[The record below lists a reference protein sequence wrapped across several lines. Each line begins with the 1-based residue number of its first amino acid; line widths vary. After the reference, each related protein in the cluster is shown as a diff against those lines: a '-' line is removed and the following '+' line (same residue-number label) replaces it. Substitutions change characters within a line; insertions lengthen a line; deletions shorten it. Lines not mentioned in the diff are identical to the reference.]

1 MSTDRRRESNQFLS
15 GANMKNRQSGFTLIE
30 LMIVVV
36 IIGILASLALPYF
49 MGASARAKQ
58 SEAKTILKQVHV
70 QQMAYFQ
77 EYEIYWVTAAAM
89 NDANPA
95 AFARLF
101 IDQTSPVRYTYT
113 ITSATAGT
121 RDFLVTATIG
131 APGLDD
137 DAAPDTWTIDERG
150 ALQAVSD
157 DVNL

>member
-1 MSTDRRRESNQFLS
+1 MRPGREH
-15 GANMKNRQSGFTLIE
+15 GFTLIE

-49 MGASARAKQ
+49 MSASARAKQ

-77 EYEIYWVTAAAM
+77 EYEVYWLTGATM
-89 NDANPA
+89 DDANPT
-95 AFARLF
+95 AFARLS
-101 IDQTSPVRYTYT
+101 IDQTSPVRYSYT
-113 ITSATAGT
+113 ITSTTAGLS
-121 RDFLVTATIG
+121 DFLVTATVA

-137 DAAPDTWTIDERG
+137 DPTPDIWTIDDQG
-150 ALQAVSD
+150 ALVNTSD

>member
-1 MSTDRRRESNQFLS
+1 
-15 GANMKNRQSGFTLIE
+15 MKTNRQSGFTLIE

-49 MGASARAKQ
+49 MGASARSKQ
-58 SEAKTILKQVHV
+58 AEAKTLLKQIHV

-77 EYEIYWVTAAAM
+77 EYEVFWITGAAM
-89 NDANPA
+89 NDATPA

-113 ITSATAGT
+113 ITSASAGQS
-121 RDFLVTATIG
+121 DFLVTATVA

-137 DAAPDTWTIDERG
+137 DPAPDTWTIDDAG
-150 ALQAVSD
+150 ALVNVSD

>member
-1 MSTDRRRESNQFLS
+1 MPNRE
-15 GANMKNRQSGFTLIE
+15 RGFTLIE

-49 MGASARAKQ
+49 MGASSRAKQ

-77 EYEIYWVTAAAM
+77 EYEHYWITGAVM
-89 NDANPA
+89 DDANPT

-101 IDQTSPVRYTYT
+101 IDQTSPVRYSYT
-113 ITSATAGT
+113 ISSATGGL
-121 RDFLVTATIG
+121 RDFLVTATVA

-137 DAAPDTWTIDERG
+137 DPTPDIWTIDEDG
-150 ALQAVSD
+150 ILVNTSD

>member
-1 MSTDRRRESNQFLS
+1 MSEPRRSLS
-15 GANMKNRQSGFTLIE
+15 GPRTNNQSAGFTLIE

-58 SEAKTILKQVHV
+58 AEAKTILKQIHV

-77 EYEIYWVTAAAM
+77 EYEIYWMTGVAM
-89 NDANPA
+89 DDANPA

-101 IDQTSPVRYTYT
+101 IDQTSPVRYSYT
-113 ITSATAGT
+113 ITSTTAGAS
-121 RDFLVTATIG
+121 DFLVTATVA

-137 DAAPDTWTIDERG
+137 DPAPDTWTIDENG
-150 ALQAVSD
+150 VLQAASD

>member
-1 MSTDRRRESNQFLS
+1 
-15 GANMKNRQSGFTLIE
+15 MKQTQNGERGFTLIE

-49 MGASARAKQ
+49 MSASARAKQ

-77 EYEIYWVTAAAM
+77 EYEIYWITGAAM
-89 NDANPA
+89 DDANPA

-113 ITSATAGT
+113 ISSTTAGT
-121 RDFLVTATIG
+121 SDFLVTATIA

-137 DAAPDTWTIDERG
+137 DAAPDTWTIDQEG
-150 ALQAVSD
+150 ALQATSD

>member
-1 MSTDRRRESNQFLS
+1 MKQMQNRE
-15 GANMKNRQSGFTLIE
+15 RGFTLIE

-49 MGASARAKQ
+49 MGATGRAKQ

-77 EYEIYWVTAAAM
+77 EYEIYWITGVVM

-101 IDQTSPVRYTYT
+101 IDQTSPVRYNYT
-113 ITSATAGT
+113 ISSTTAGT
-121 RDFLVTATIG
+121 SDFLVTATIP

-137 DAAPDTWTIDERG
+137 DAAPDTWTIDQDG

>member
-1 MSTDRRRESNQFLS
+1 MSDSSLYVRRS
-15 GANMKNRQSGFTLIE
+15 GKKRSPPGFTLIE

-49 MGASARAKQ
+49 MSASARAKQ

-77 EYEIYWVTAAAM
+77 EYEIYWITGAAM

-101 IDQTSPVRYTYT
+101 IDQTSPV
-113 ITSATAGT
+113 TS
-121 RDFLVTATIG
+121 RL
-131 APGLDD
+131 
-137 DAAPDTWTIDERG
+137 R
-150 ALQAVSD
+150 
-157 DVNL
+157 

>member
-1 MSTDRRRESNQFLS
+1 MTT
-15 GANMKNRQSGFTLIE
+15 NRQSGFTLIE

-49 MGASARAKQ
+49 MGAAARSKQ
-58 SEAKTILKQVHV
+58 SEAKTILKQIHV

-77 EYEIYWVTAAAM
+77 EYEVYWITGATM
-89 NDANPA
+89 NNGTPA

-101 IDQTSPVRYTYT
+101 IDQTSPVRYSYS
-113 ITSATAGT
+113 ITSASAGLS
-121 RDFLVTATIG
+121 DFLVTATVA

-137 DAAPDTWTIDERG
+137 DPAPDTWTIDDAG
-150 ALQAVSD
+150 ALVNVSD

>member
-1 MSTDRRRESNQFLS
+1 MRFIRGER
-15 GANMKNRQSGFTLIE
+15 GFTLIE

-77 EYEIYWVTAAAM
+77 EYEIYWITGAAM
-89 NDANPA
+89 DDANPT

-101 IDQTSPVRYTYT
+101 IDQTSPVRYIYT
-113 ITSATAGT
+113 ITSTTAGAI
-121 RDFLVTATIG
+121 DFLVTATIP
-131 APGLDD
+131 APVLDD
-137 DAAPDTWTIDERG
+137 DGAPDTWTIDQDG
-150 ALQAVSD
+150 ALVAVSD